1 MRATAI
7 YLPRGTAVDRVDL
20 GAPAGGKNALAM
32 AHTDWLRHDLVITGP
47 AADVKA
53 LRAAAAG
60 GGAIPWVDLDLD
72 HWEEDRAHALVQPPD
87 GSPGL
92 TPAAA
97 RVLARHLRTAVE
109 THQHRVLAAAG
120 QKPCPFD
127 LHALVPVPDAI
138 LRRGPADPASR
149 TWLQRNWGT
158 TRALRH
164 VRPRP
169 GEADRRHHRAARFA
183 LDFWAADWTPWPVF
197 SALRARYPTLKFLVR
212 PDYGPGEHG
221 LGDSGA

>member
-1 MRATAI
+1 MRAAAMHPPTDFA
-7 YLPRGTAVDRVDL
+7 LDRVDHA
-20 GAPAGGKNALAM
+20 APAGGKNALALP
-32 AHTDWLRHDLVITGP
+32 HTDWLRHDLVITGP
-47 AADVKA
+47 TPDVAA

-60 GGAIPWVDLDLD
+60 GGAIPWADLDLD

-92 TPAAA
+92 APAAA

-109 THQHRVLAAAG
+109 THQHQVLAAAG

-127 LHALVPVPDAI
+127 LHALVPVPHAI
-138 LRRGPADPASR
+138 LRRGPADPASQ

-164 VRPRP
+164 VRLRADP
-169 GEADRRHHRAARFA
+169 ADRRQHRAARFA

-197 SALRARYPTLKFLVR
+197 AVLRARYPTLKFLVR
-212 PDYGPGEHG
+212 PDYGPG
-221 LGDSGA
+221 DSGV